1 MDNSY
6 LTTVNKFGLC
16 SCDNANCALNR
27 RTQVD
32 EARHTRTEY
41 HTSSTL
47 QKKTEWKPIHAYFL
61 CPHGPPPTTQSRQ
74 EHVNRAR
81 RTRKGLICNY
91 SCTVCR
97 HVGGCRPHEPTQVQ
111 ARMTRKH
118 DTWPHVT
125 SLHTTHTRQNAAV
138 SQKNTPTL
146 SMRQMAK
153 RLL

>member
-16 SCDNANCALNR
+16 SCDNVNCALNR

-47 QKKTEWKPIHAYFL
+47 QKKTAWHSIHAYFL
-61 CPHGPPPTTQSRQ
+61 CPHDPPPTTQSRQ
-74 EHVNRAR
+74 EHFNRAR
-81 RTRKGLICNY
+81 RTRKGLFC
-91 SCTVCR
+91 SHVCTVCR
-97 HVGGCRPHEPTQVQ
+97 HVGGFRPHEPTQVQ
-111 ARMTRKH
+111 ARMPRKH
-118 DTWPHVT
+118 YIWPHLT

-146 SMRQMAK
+146 SMLQMAK